1 MSSFDAIF
9 LHGVMDYAR
18 GAKPTPTIPDFKD
31 LQRRLGNAKLHSEDR
46 DLATDLNNLASDFDF
61 DNEIEQYVDKAYEKI
76 DFLHRGVRDACAD
89 LIQNWDPDNM
99 TRDQMITFVENLQ
112 NNLEEYLPGSKMM
125 REVAFAWLGY
135 EVATFVKAHH
145 ALDNV
150 LLCHHTTDDMYHSHL
165 RDEKQ
170 GRLDIKVGQGGVLV
184 LEAQWAPGK
193 LTFTSDKKVVMSKG
207 IFKDNGHRGDNFV
220 MPITEFTKHF
230 ECWAT
235 PTEEEIELFD
245 VLHPGA
251 NWTVLRYLRDYH
263 EKNYISNK
271 KIITT
276 IPTSSLISVSTSL

>member
-9 LHGVMDYAR
+9 LHGVMDYSR

-31 LQRRLGNAKLHSEDR
+31 LQKRLGNAELHSEDR

-112 NNLEEYLPGSKMM
+112 DNLEGYLPESVGMKAI
-125 REVAFAWLGY
+125 AFAWFGY
-135 EVATFVKAHH
+135 EVAPFIQAHH
-145 ALDNV
+145 ALNNIP
-150 LLCHHTTDDMYHSHL
+150 LSYHTTDDQYHGAL
-165 RDEKQ
+165 RDEAL
-170 GRLDIKVGQGGVLV
+170 GRLEVKAGQNGVLT
-184 LEAQWAPGK
+184 LSTTWKPGK
-193 LTFTSDKKVVMSKG
+193 LVFTSDKKIVLSDGSPTGRAFSML
-207 IFKDNGHRGDNFV
+207 
-220 MPITEFTKHF
+220 ITDFSKHF
-230 ECWAT
+230 EYWAT
-235 PTEEEIELFD
+235 PTEEEIALFD
-245 VLHPGA
+245 VLYPGA

-276 IPTSSLISVSTSL
+276 IPTSSLISVSTAL